1 MGIVYL
7 ILVKFASI
15 VYTKCKLSKTEHW
28 KCEDNSVNEEQL
40 LRRVAGYSF
49 AVMLLTICLSFA
61 LQYKE
66 EYNIISQERD
76 ATQQEEA
83 LYVEATPTMIPEV
96 TVYPVE
102 AVAQDRHATEEE
114 VWEVWQMISQES
126 MAALEEQVSK
136 CCILVKKPA
145 GAATGWSIKENLPY
159 YQITFTV
166 NGASENLH
174 AASVLR
180 MWDNV
185 IYFGQTEENEIL
197 KEFSVLSY
205 EEETGIT
212 SEVLLSFDKCYY
224 PEVTE
229 QEEYYIIHLKKYNE
243 VYDKIVVLDA
253 GHGGKD
259 PGAGAENYRVAEAD
273 ITLKLLLYLK
283 EILEENTD
291 IRVFCTRTED
301 VYPTLQERADLALG
315 LEADLFISW
324 HCNASESSKRNG
336 TEMIFNAE
344 QGRED
349 AFNSRDFAELC
360 QDKLTAALGTK
371 DGGLANRQDLHIV
384 RRATMPVVLIE
395 TAYLSNAK
403 DLAILKDDEKLKA
416 AAYAI
421 YEAILTAYER
431 MEENN

>member
-1 MGIVYL
+1 M
-7 ILVKFASI
+7 
-15 VYTKCKLSKTEHW
+15 
-28 KCEDNSVNEEQL
+28 NEEQL

-49 AVMLLTICLSFA
+49 AVMIITICLSFA

-66 EYNIISQERD
+66 EYDVLEQERD
-76 ATQQEEA
+76 ATRQEEL

-96 TVYPVE
+96 TRYPVE
-102 AVAQDRHATEEE
+102 NVVQDRHVMEEE

-126 MAALEEQVSK
+126 MAELHEK
-136 CCILVKKPA
+136 IGNWCILVKKPA
-145 GAATGWSIKENLPY
+145 GSSMEWEITENLPY
-159 YQITFTV
+159 YNITFTLS
-166 NGASENLH
+166 GAKENLH

-185 IYFGQTEENEIL
+185 LYYGLPEEEELL

-205 EEETGIT
+205 EEENGIT
-212 SEVLLSFDKCYY
+212 SEVSMTFDKCYY

-229 QEEYYIIHLKKYNE
+229 QEEYYVINLKSYHE

-273 ITLKLLLYLK
+273 ITLELLLDLK
-283 EILEENTD
+283 ELLETNTD
-291 IRVFCTRTED
+291 IAVFCTRTED
-301 VYPTLQERADLALG
+301 VYPTLEERANLALG

-324 HCNASESSKRNG
+324 HCNASTSMKKSGSEV
-336 TEMIFNAE
+336 IFNAE
-344 QGRED
+344 QGKED
-349 AFNSRDFAELC
+349 TFNSRDFAQCCL
-360 QDKLTAALGTK
+360 DKLVAALGTK

-384 RRATMPVVLIE
+384 RRATMPMVLIE
-395 TAYLSNAK
+395 TAYLSNAN
-403 DLAILKDDEKLKA
+403 DLEILKDKDKLKD

-421 YEAILTAYER
+421 YEAVLEAYER
-431 MEENN
+431 MEETN